1 MLEFLKAEDFLWTVR
16 CHLHYIAGRPEE
28 RVTFDVQRDLAKRL
42 GYGDRKKSLGVERF
56 MKHYF
61 LIAKNVGDLTR
72 IFCAHL
78 EEQHKRKPRFRLPRL
93 SLRHRHVDGFA
104 VEGER
109 INFGEGQNLAAA
121 PLQMLQLFG
130 VAQRNR

>member
-61 LIAKNVGDLTR
+61 LIAKNVGTLTR
-72 IFCAHL
+72 IFCAHI
-78 EEQHKRKPRFRLPRL
+78 QIPHKRNPRFRLPRL
-93 SLRHRHVDGFA
+93 GLRNSPVGGFA
-104 VEGER
+104 GEGER
-109 INFGEGQNLAAA
+109 INFG
-121 PLQMLQLFG
+121 
-130 VAQRNR
+130 